1 MNISKRTHIYD
12 TTFLEENIKFKDG
25 KFLEYKVEERL
36 FRNRGTADT
45 YLLSRG
51 DRYFV
56 LTLYKRGFYAPRE
69 TLTKLQDMPDKG
81 KKYIAAIVS
90 CGYSDEYGRDYT
102 ISEIRK
108 NSSLKNKKLKNYRS
122 LVEQV
127 VEAIEVSHENEVFH
141 YDLRP
146 EDIFIED
153 KQPSTYKIYGF
164 GHISLDESEN
174 SHDYFKVRGLISRYQ
189 APEVLECRG
198 CSKSDLWSLG
208 VILHEKIYGKCPFE
222 YEKNEFGK
230 YKVNFSKLNVSES
243 NDVEYN
249 ELLKGLLVTEPDKRW
264 GIKEVKDW
272 LVYVG
277 NEENSV
283 KINSGKKK
291 FIYKENS
298 YSSLE
303 ELNKNYAYSPSGY
316 LELEKLYYK
325 ADISEWLLERGEVD
339 KLENLNHHLSSKY
352 LFNKYL
358 YNYGG
363 DGQKLYFKGYD
374 LRKIEN
380 LDRLSTV
387 DYRKLAKFMKSLS
400 TKTSTFFCKVHGRFL
415 NKVSKYF
422 FYYAYID
429 NSEFCFDNKKASDFM
444 ELPDYKMDE
453 DSVLNYLFF
462 REGKNYKNV
471 YAFLYDVLVNKENS
485 LERLRDSVISGT
497 FQLALFKSSLIDETE
512 VYLRFSKNKLKKS
525 KNKELDVF
533 KKIFYDYNFLN
544 LPFENILIG
553 RRELDFYDF
562 YVREKYGN
570 LYFRNYKKITS
581 LFMEKSVIEF
591 FSFKTL
597 SELYAFCPKLKNIQ
611 LKEKEYIK
619 FQVELLDKIYEQ
631 GIGGFDG
638 VDCRI
643 KKFKFINIIK
653 NRLKN

>member
-69 TLTKLQDMPDKG
+69 ALTKLQDISEEG
-81 KKYIAAIVS
+81 KKYIAPIIS
-90 CGYSDEYGRDYT
+90 CGYSDDYGRDYT

-127 VEAIEVSHENEVFH
+127 VEAIGVSHENEVFH

-146 EDIFIED
+146 EDIFIEG

-164 GHISLDESEN
+164 GHISMDEAEN
-174 SHDYFKVRGLISRYQ
+174 SHDYFKIRGLMSRYQ
-189 APEVLECRG
+189 APELEKCEG
-198 CSKSDLWSLG
+198 CNKSDLWSLG

-243 NDVEYN
+243 KDVEYN
-249 ELLKGLLVTEPDKRW
+249 ELLKGLLVTEPEKRW

-277 NEENSV
+277 NEENSS
-283 KINSGKKK
+283 KINNGKKK
-291 FIYKENS
+291 FFYRGKA

-303 ELNKNYAYSPSGY
+303 ELNKNYAYSPEGY
-316 LELEKLYYK
+316 FELERLYYK
-325 ADISEWLLERGEVD
+325 ADISEWLLEIGEVE
-339 KLENLNHHLSSKY
+339 KLEDLNHHLSSKY

-358 YNYGG
+358 YEYGES
-363 DGQKLYFKGYD
+363 GQKLYFKGYN
-374 LRKIEN
+374 LKNIEN
-380 LDRLSTV
+380 MDRLSMV
-387 DYRKLAKFMKSLS
+387 DYRKLAKLMKSFS
-400 TKTSTFFCKVHGRFL
+400 HKTSTFFCKVHGRFL

-422 FYYAYID
+422 FYYAYVD
-429 NSEFCFDNKKASDFM
+429 NSEFCFDNKKASAFD
-444 ELPDYKMDE
+444 ELPDYKTNE

-462 REGKNYKNV
+462 RKGKNYKNI
-471 YAFLYDVLVNKENS
+471 YAFIYNILVDKENP
-485 LERLRDSVISGT
+485 LGRLTDAVISGD

-512 VYLRFSKNKLKKS
+512 VYVRFNKSKLKKS
-525 KNKELDVF
+525 KNKELDIF
-533 KKIFYDYNFLN
+533 KKIFYDYDFLN
-544 LPFENILIG
+544 LPFENAIIG
-553 RRELDFYDF
+553 RSEMEFYDF
-562 YVREKYGN
+562 YIKEKYGN
-570 LYFRNYKKITS
+570 SYFRYYKKITS
-581 LFMEKSVIEF
+581 LFLRNSLIEF
-591 FSFKTL
+591 FSFRSL
-597 SELYAFCPKLKNIQ
+597 AEIYVLCPELKKIE

-619 FQVELLDKIYEQ
+619 FQVELLNKIYEK
-631 GIGGFDG
+631 GIAGFGGI
-638 VDCRI
+638 DCRI
-643 KKFKFINIIK
+643 KKFKFLNIIK